1 MIRRRTT
8 WVGLLLGLWPLLGAA
23 QLDTT
28 GIRLSPVLVRAV
40 APERFMAGLYVQRT
54 DSALLSAYRFQTLAD
69 LLALQAPVQFK
80 SYGPGQLTTIGLRGT
95 SANHTAVLWNGV
107 NINQPT
113 LGQTDFSTLPAG
125 GFDQVLLQ
133 YGSAASCVGT
143 DAVGGSILLGNGPQF
158 GQSGFAATVGHRV
171 ASFHTYQ
178 TQAGLRWN
186 GSLGKGWQ
194 LATRTHLYGGTFR
207 NRPAYREREG
217 YPIDIS
223 ETAQR
228 GLMQDLYLRKNS
240 HQQLSLNIWLSDNK
254 LTLAPD
260 DSISREVTQT
270 RAYRFLATY
279 TVDTW
284 LLRAGFIRDGLDYG
298 KGSGFETNPSRS
310 LTDRFISH
318 IEREFTRQF
327 GSVGRQLTLRAGG
340 EWVHYRALVDG
351 YGPGLLREDR
361 ADLFALFRYQHNAR
375 LVIGLNLRQAFV
387 TRFDPPLTP
396 SLGIDYRLV
405 DRRDWRL
412 EGRANVARSY
422 RVPTLN
428 ERYWLRLGN
437 PNIRPEN
444 GFAQELGLTWTR
456 LSANGQ
462 PPVATLSLT
471 AFRNRVRD
479 WTYWNPDQDYRVENL
494 QQVLAQGLEAQ
505 GRLTATLD
513 RWRLGA
519 FGQYAYTHSVQ
530 ERVYAP
536 SALAVI
542 GKQLIYLP
550 LHTASANIFVQYKT
564 HRLTLLW
571 QGVDRRSYTFDGS
584 RYLPG
589 YQTMG
594 LIAETGMQLG
604 SWRGRLVGQ
613 VDNLFDALVLT
624 VKRNAAPGRTVSLSL
639 LLTLN

>member
-1 MIRRRTT
+1 MLSMAQRDTSGI
-8 WVGLLLGLWPLLGAA
+8 PLA
-23 QLDTT
+23 Q
-28 GIRLSPVLVRAV
+28 VLVRAV

-143 DAVGGSILLGNGPQF
+143 DAVGGSILLGNSPQF
-158 GQSGFAATVGHRV
+158 DQNKLSATAGLRI
-171 ASFHTYQ
+171 APFNGYQ
-178 TQAGLRWN
+178 TQAGLRWS
-186 GSLGKGWQ
+186 GSLAKGWQ
-194 LATRTHLYGGTFR
+194 LATRSHFYGGMFR
-207 NRPAYREREG
+207 YQPAYREREG
-217 YPIDIS
+217 YPIDMS
-223 ETAQR
+223 ETAQQ
-228 GLMQDLYLRKNS
+228 GLMQDVFIRKNP
-240 HQQLSLNIWLSDNK
+240 HQQLNLNIWLSDNK
-254 LTLAPD
+254 LTLAPN
-260 DSISREVTQT
+260 DSISREVTRT

-279 TVDTW
+279 TLNTW
-284 LLRAGFIRDGLDYG
+284 LLRAGFIRDGIDYG
-298 KGSGFETNPSRS
+298 KGRGFETDPSRS
-310 LTDRFISH
+310 LTDRFISR
-318 IEREFTRQF
+318 IEREFTRRF
-327 GSVGRQLTLRAGG
+327 GSVDRLLTLRTGG
-340 EWVHYRALVDG
+340 EWVHYRAHVDG
-351 YGPGLLREDR
+351 YGPGLLRENR

-387 TRFDPPLTP
+387 TRFNPPLTP
-396 SLGIDYRLV
+396 SLGVDYRLV
-405 DRRDWRL
+405 DRMRWRL
-412 EGRANVARSY
+412 DTRANIARSY

-428 ERYWLRLGN
+428 ERYWLHLGN
-437 PNIRPEN
+437 PDIRPEN
-444 GFAQELGLTWTR
+444 GFAQELGLTWTH
-456 LSANGQ
+456 LAASGQ
-462 PPVATLSLT
+462 PPLATISLT

-505 GRLTATLD
+505 ARLARTIGR
-513 RWRLGA
+513 WQLGV

-536 SALAVI
+536 SALAVV

-550 LHTASANIFVQYKT
+550 LHTASATLFVQYKT

-571 QGVDRRSYTFDGS
+571 QGVDRRPYTFDNS
-584 RYLPG
+584 QYLPG
-589 YQTMG
+589 YQTVG
-594 LIAETGMQLG
+594 LLAETRVQLG

-624 VKRNAAPGRTVSLSL
+624 VKRNAAPGRTLALTL
-639 LLTLN
+639 LLTLH